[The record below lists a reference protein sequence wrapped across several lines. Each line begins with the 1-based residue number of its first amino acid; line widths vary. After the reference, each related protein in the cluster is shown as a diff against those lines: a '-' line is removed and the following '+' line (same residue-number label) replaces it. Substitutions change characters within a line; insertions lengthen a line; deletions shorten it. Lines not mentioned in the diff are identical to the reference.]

1 MERCRFRKKHFW
13 RYSKYEPKNPRTQ
26 EPAAAKR
33 KSALREW
40 TESIL
45 IAFVLAMFIR
55 TFVVQ
60 AFKIPTGSM
69 RPTLLEGDVILVNKF
84 IYGTKIPF
92 SQARLPRLSD
102 PKRGDVV
109 VFIYPENPKKDF
121 VKRLVALGGET
132 IEIKNGTLY
141 IDEKPLSDTT
151 FSQRYYY
158 NRGVFAQEGQKIV
171 VPRDSY
177 FVLGDNSASS
187 QDSRYWGFVPHKNL
201 LGKAMLIYWPPNRIR
216 IIK

>member
-1 MERCRFRKKHFW
+1 
-13 RYSKYEPKNPRTQ
+13 
-26 EPAAAKR
+26 
-33 KSALREW
+33 
-40 TESIL
+40 
-45 IAFVLAMFIR
+45 
-55 TFVVQ
+55 
-60 AFKIPTGSM
+60 
-69 RPTLLEGDVILVNKF
+69 VNKF

-151 FSQRYYY
+151 F
-158 NRGVFAQEGQKIV
+158 
-171 VPRDSY
+171 
-177 FVLGDNSASS
+177 
-187 QDSRYWGFVPHKNL
+187 
-201 LGKAMLIYWPPNRIR
+201 
-216 IIK
+216 